1 MKRFAF
7 LLALIAASTM
17 SVMAQNGNLTIK
29 GSVFDY
35 DSAEPLFP
43 ANIQVYE
50 LPDSTYIN
58 GTSTEDDGAFTLS
71 GLKAG
76 TYVARVSYMGYI
88 TTDKEFTLRAGNR
101 NNDLGKITLKGDAQI
116 LSDVVVTAALAKV
129 QMVGDTVVFNSDAYR
144 LPEGSS
150 VEDLVRKLPG
160 VQITSDGNITVN
172 GKTISRILVNGKE
185 FFDNDRSVAL
195 NNLTAEMIEKIK
207 TYDKQ
212 SDLARQTGIDDGNDE
227 TVLDLTVKKGMAQG
241 WFGNVGVGY
250 GRPLQETSYEVED
263 LYNVNANVNRFG
275 EDRQMTIMA
284 SAGQSAGGMMGG
296 GIGGGIGG
304 FGGMRGMGGFGGG
317 LSKNYNGGM
326 NFARNLGPE
335 ISDDSYKYE
344 IGGSINVSHRDSESQ
359 SKTASE
365 NFYAGGMHTWSN
377 REGSSSN
384 GSTSVSGQLR
394 FEWNQS
400 EKTSL
405 IFTPQFSYSE
415 SGSTSKNISKTF
427 NKDPYKYASN
437 PLDIETVFESTDLD
451 PLANYLDSLNNA
463 LWNSQNSNSMSE
475 SNSMSTSGNI
485 LFTQRFDKPGRNI
498 SLNANYSLSTS
509 TGDSYSRNDQIR
521 SFMDF
526 GGNIGRRD
534 TTIYN
539 RYNDNPS
546 KNRSLR
552 TQISYTEPLANQTYL
567 QLSYQFSYNYSRSDR
582 STYDLP
588 QTGAYEFWGMPDW
601 VLEDN
606 YLQFKDDSLS
616 QLSYYENFD
625 QTIQLQLR
633 KVTEKLNLTFGLSA
647 LPQHSKMNY
656 NYMGLDTMLSR
667 TVFNW
672 TPTVNMRYRWTRQ
685 ESLTF
690 RYNGRTSQ
698 PSMTQL
704 LDITDNSNP
713 LAISMGNPGLKP
725 TFSNSLNLNYQKYDP
740 VSMSSISVGGSFS
753 HTIRQITNKTT
764 LNYDGGTISQ
774 PVNLDGLF
782 ANWNASTNVNGMLS
796 MLDSRLTLNSVTSV
810 NYRHQEGWAS
820 IMGQDA
826 QLRTTLT
833 TGVSETLNAAYRNDY
848 IEVALQGLFNYSHST
863 NDLQPERNMNT
874 FDFRYGPSFSVVL
887 PWRSL
892 RFATDMMM
900 SSRRGYS
907 AEMNTDELIWNAGM
921 SVSVL
926 KGNKGTI
933 SVNFYDI
940 LNQRSDVNRSMTAT
954 SRTDSF
960 NQTINTY
967 FMVNFSYRIQM
978 FGDKEAR
985 QNMRGMRGGMG
996 GFGGGMGGFGGGMGG
1011 FGGGM
1016 GGGMM
1021 GGGGFGGGF
1030 GGGGMMF

>member
-1 MKRFAF
+1 MKRIAF
-7 LLALIAASTM
+7 LFALVAASTM
-17 SVMAQNGNLTIK
+17 SLMAQNGNLSIK
-29 GSVFDY
+29 GSVYDF

-43 ANIQVYE
+43 ANIQIYE

-58 GTSTEDDGAFTLS
+58 GTSTEDDGSFSLS

-76 TYVARVSYMGYI
+76 NYVARVSYMGYI
-88 TTDKEFTLRAGNR
+88 TTDKDFTLRAGNR
-101 NNDLGKITLKGDAQI
+101 NTDLGKITLKGDAQI
-116 LSDVVVTAALAKV
+116 LSDVVVTAAVAKV
-129 QMVGDTVVFNSDAYR
+129 QMIGDTVVFNSDAYR

-160 VQITSDGNITVN
+160 VQIGSDGQITVN

-250 GRPLQETSYEVED
+250 GRPMQETIYEVDD
-263 LYNVNANVNRFG
+263 LYNVNANINRFG
-275 EDRQMTIMA
+275 EDRQMTILG
-284 SAGQSAGGMMGG
+284 SAGQSAGGMGSM

-304 FGGMRGMGGFGGG
+304 FGGMRGMRGFGGG

-326 NFARNLGPE
+326 NFARNIGPE

-344 IGGSINVSHRDSESQ
+344 IGGSLNVSHSNSESS
-359 SKTASE
+359 SKSSSE

-377 REGSSSN
+377 NEGLNSN
-384 GSTSVSGQLR
+384 GNTNVNGQLR

-405 IFTPQFSYSE
+405 IFTPQFSYRE
-415 SGSTSKNISKTF
+415 SGSESERISKTF
-427 NKDPYKYASN
+427 NKDPYQYASN
-437 PLDIETVFESTDLD
+437 PLDINTIFIDENGLID
-451 PLANYLDSLNNA
+451 YLDSLNNA
-463 LWNSQNSNSMSE
+463 LWNSQNSRSMSE
-475 SNSMSTSGNI
+475 SKSVSTSGNL

-498 SLNANYSLSTS
+498 SLNANYSFSNS
-509 TGDSYSRNDQIR
+509 SNDSYSRNDQIR
-521 SFMDF
+521 SMMNF
-526 GGNIGRRD
+526 GGEITSRD
-534 TTIYN
+534 TTTYN
-539 RYNDNPS
+539 RLNDSPS
-546 KNRSLR
+546 KNRSIR
-552 TQISYTEPLANQTYL
+552 TQISYTEPLAGQNYL
-567 QLSYQFSYNYSRSDR
+567 QFSYQFSYNYSHSDR

-588 QTGAYEFWGMPDW
+588 TDGVYEKWGMPDW
-601 VLEDN
+601 VYEDN
-606 YLQFKDDSLS
+606 YRDYRSDSLS

-625 QTIQLQLR
+625 QTIQVQLR

-647 LPQHSKMNY
+647 LPQHSKMNS

-698 PSMTQL
+698 PSMEQL

-725 TFSNSLNLNYQKYDP
+725 TFSNNLNLNYQKYDP

-753 HTIRQITNKTT
+753 NTIRQITNKTT

-782 ANWNASTNVNGMLS
+782 ANWNASANVNGMLS
-796 MLDSRLTLNSVTSV
+796 MLDSRLTLNSYTRV

-848 IEVALQGLFNYSHST
+848 IEVALQGLFDYSHST

-874 FDFRYGPSFSVVL
+874 FEFRYGPSFSVVL

-907 AEMNTDELIWNAGM
+907 SSDMNTDELIWNAGM
-921 SVSVL
+921 SVSCL
-926 KGNKGTI
+926 KGNKGTV

-940 LNQRSDVNRSMTAT
+940 LNQRSDVYREMNPT
-954 SRTDSF
+954 SRVDTY
-960 NQTINTY
+960 NTTINTY
-967 FMVNFSYRIQM
+967 FMVNFSYRIQV

-985 QNMRGMRGGMG
+985 QNMRGMRGGMMG

-1016 GGGMM
+1016 GGYGGGM
-1021 GGGGFGGGF
+1021 GGIR
-1030 GGGGMMF
+1030 GGGMMF

>member
-1 MKRFAF
+1 MKRIAF
-7 LLALIAASTM
+7 LFALVAASTM
-17 SVMAQNGNLTIK
+17 SLMAQNGNLTIK
-29 GSVFDY
+29 GSVFDF

-76 TYVARVSYMGYI
+76 NYVARISYMGYI
-88 TTDKEFTLRAGNR
+88 TTEKEFTLRAGNR
-101 NNDLGKITLKGDAQI
+101 NNDLGKITMKGDAQI
-116 LSDVVVTAALAKV
+116 LSDVVVTAAVAKV

-160 VQITSDGNITVN
+160 VQIGSDGNITVN
-172 GKTISRILVNGKE
+172 GKNISRILVNGKE
-185 FFDNDRSVAL
+185 FFDNDKSVAL
-195 NNLTAEMIEKIK
+195 NNLTADMIEKIK

-241 WFGNVGVGY
+241 WFGNVGTGY
-250 GRPLQETSYEVED
+250 GRPLQETIYEVDD
-263 LYNVNANVNRFG
+263 LYNVNANINRFG
-275 EDRQMTIMA
+275 EDRQMTIMG
-284 SAGQSAGGMMGG
+284 SVGQSAGGMGG
-296 GIGGGIGG
+296 FGIGGGIGG

-335 ISDDSYKYE
+335 VSDDSYKFE
-344 IGGSINVSHRDSESQ
+344 IGGSINISHSDSESS
-359 SKTASE
+359 SKSSSE
-365 NFYAGGMHTWSN
+365 NFYTGGMHTWSN
-377 REGSSSN
+377 NEGMSSSGN
-384 GSTSVSGQLR
+384 TNLNGQLR

-405 IFTPQFSYSE
+405 IFTPSFTYRE
-415 SGSTSKNISKTF
+415 SGSASDRISKTF
-427 NKDPYKYASN
+427 NKDPYQYAEN
-437 PLDIETVFESTDLD
+437 PLDINSVLESENDLID
-451 PLANYLDSLNNA
+451 YLDSLNNA
-463 LWNSQNSNSMSE
+463 LWNSQESRSMSE
-475 SNSMSTSGNI
+475 SKSVSTSGNI

-498 SLNANYSLSTS
+498 SLNANYSFSNS
-509 TGDSYSRNDQIR
+509 SNDSYSRNYQIR
-521 SFMDF
+521 SMMDF
-526 GGNIGRRD
+526 GGNITNRD
-534 TTIYN
+534 TTTYN
-539 RYNDNPS
+539 RFNDSPS
-546 KNRSLR
+546 KNRSIR
-552 TQISYTEPLANQTYL
+552 TQISYTEPLADQTYL
-567 QLSYQFSYNYSRSDR
+567 QFSYQFSYNYSRSDR

-588 QTGAYEFWGMPDW
+588 EDYNNWGMPDW
-601 VLEDN
+601 ILEDN
-606 YLQFKDDSLS
+606 YMQFKDDSLS

-633 KVTEKLNLTFGLSA
+633 KVTDKLNLTFGLSA

-698 PSMTQL
+698 PSMEQL

-725 TFSNSLNLNYQKYDP
+725 TFSNNLNLNYQKYDP
-740 VSMSSISVGGSFS
+740 TSMSSISLGASFS
-753 HTIRQITNKTT
+753 NTIRQITNKTT
-764 LNYDGGTISQ
+764 LNFDGGTISQ

-782 ANWNASTNVNGMLS
+782 ANWNTSANVNGMLS
-796 MLDSRLTLNSVTSV
+796 LLDSRMTVNSRTTVS
-810 NYRHQEGWAS
+810 YRHQEGWAS
-820 IMGQDA
+820 IMGQES
-826 QLRTTLT
+826 QLRTTLST
-833 TGVSETLNAAYRNDY
+833 SVSESLNAAYRNDY
-848 IEVALQGLFNYSHST
+848 IDVALQGNINFSHNT

-874 FDFRYGPSFSVVL
+874 VNFSYGPSFSVVF

-907 AEMNTDELIWNAGM
+907 SADMNTDEFIWNAGM
-921 SVSVL
+921 SVSCL
-926 KGNKGTI
+926 KGNRATI
-933 SVNFYDI
+933 SANFYDI
-940 LNQRSDVNRSMTAT
+940 LNQRSDVYREMNAT
-954 SRTDSF
+954 SRVDTYNTS
-960 NQTINTY
+960 INTY
-967 FMVNFSYRIQM
+967 FMLNFSYRIQV

-985 QNMRGMRGGMG
+985 ANMRGGMRGGMG
-996 GFGGGMGGFGGGMGG
+996 GFGGGMGGGMGGFGGGMGG

-1016 GGGMM
+1016 GGMR
-1021 GGGGFGGGF
+1021 F
-1030 GGGGMMF
+1030 

>member
-1 MKRFAF
+1 MKRIAF
-7 LLALIAASTM
+7 LLALVAASTM
-17 SVMAQNGNLTIK
+17 SVMAQSGNLTIK
-29 GSVFDY
+29 GSVFDF

-43 ANIQVYE
+43 ANLQVFE
-50 LPDSTYIN
+50 LPDTTYVN
-58 GTSTEDDGAFTLS
+58 GTSTEDDGSFTLS

-76 TYVARVSYMGYI
+76 DYVIRATYMGYVN
-88 TTDKEFTLRAGNR
+88 TEKSFTLRTANKTT
-101 NNDLGKITLKGDAQI
+101 DLGKITMKGDAQI

-172 GKTISRILVNGKE
+172 GKTVSRILVNGKE
-185 FFDNDRSVAL
+185 FFDNDKSVAL

-212 SDLARQTGIDDGNDE
+212 SDLARQTGIDDGNEE
-227 TVLDLTVKKGMAQG
+227 TVLDLTVKKGMAKG

-250 GRPLQETSYEVED
+250 GRPMQETIYEVDD
-263 LYNVNANVNRFG
+263 LYNVSANLNRFD
-275 EDRQMTIMA
+275 EDRQMTIMG
-284 SAGQSAGGMMGG
+284 SAGQSAGGMGGG

-326 NFARNLGPE
+326 NFARNVGPE
-335 ISDDSYKYE
+335 ITSDSYKYE
-344 IGGSINVSHRDSESQ
+344 IGGSINVRYSNSEST
-359 SKTASE
+359 SKSSSE
-365 NFYAGGMHTWSN
+365 NFYTGGMHTWSN
-377 REGSSSN
+377 REGSNSN
-384 GSTSVSGQLR
+384 GSTSINGQLR
-394 FEWNQS
+394 FEWNKD

-405 IFTPQFSYSE
+405 IFTPSFTYSE
-415 SGSTSKNISKTF
+415 SGSTSENISKTF
-427 NKDPYKYASN
+427 NKDPYQYATN
-437 PLDIETVFESTDLD
+437 PLDSTTVFVDENGLID
-451 PLANYLDSLNNA
+451 YLDSLNNA
-463 LWNSQNSNSMSE
+463 LWNSQNSKSQSE
-475 SNSMSTSGNI
+475 SKSMSTSGNI
-485 LFTQRFDKPGRNI
+485 LFTQRFEKAGRNI
-498 SLNANYSLSTS
+498 SVNANYSLSKS
-509 TGDSYSRNDQIR
+509 GSDSYSRNEQVTSTYD
-521 SFMDF
+521 FF
-526 GGNIGRRD
+526 GGGAAKKNK
-534 TTIYN
+534 TIYN
-539 RYNDNPS
+539 RFNDNPS
-546 KNRSLR
+546 NNRSLR
-552 TQISYTEPLANQTYL
+552 TQLSYTEPLANQTYL
-567 QLSYQFSYNYSRSDR
+567 QFSYQFSYSYSHSDR

-588 QTGAYEFWGMPDW
+588 QNYNNWGTPDW
-601 VLEDN
+601 ILEDN
-606 YLQFKDDSLS
+606 YQQYKSDSLS
-616 QLSYYENFD
+616 QMSHYENFD

-633 KVTEKLNLTFGLSA
+633 KVTDNLNLTFGLSA

-656 NYMGLDTMLSR
+656 DYMGKDTILQR

-725 TFSNSLNLNYQKYDP
+725 TFSNNLNLSYQKYDP
-740 VSMSSISVGGSFS
+740 TSMSSINVGGSFS
-753 HTIRQITNKTT
+753 NTIRQITNKTT

-782 ANWNASTNVNGMLS
+782 ANWNTSANVTAMLS
-796 MLDSRLTLNSVTSV
+796 MLDSRLTVNSTTSV
-810 NYRHQEGWAS
+810 NYSHSEGWAS
-820 IMGQDA
+820 IIGQES
-826 QLRTTLT
+826 QLRTSLT
-833 TGVSETLNAAYRNDY
+833 TGVNETLNAAYRNDY
-848 IEVALQGLFNYSHST
+848 IDVALQGRINYSHST
-863 NDLQPERNMNT
+863 NDLQPERNMDTYN
-874 FDFRYGPSFSVVL
+874 FSYGPSFSVVL

-907 AEMNTDELIWNAGM
+907 SADMNTDELIWNAGM
-921 SVSVL
+921 SISCL
-926 KGNKGTI
+926 KGNKGTFSI
-933 SVNFYDI
+933 NFYDI
-940 LNQRSDVNRSMTAT
+940 LNQQSDVNRSMSAT
-954 SRTDSF
+954 SRTDTYNTS
-960 NQTINTY
+960 IHTY
-967 FMVNFSYRIQM
+967 FMANFSYRIQV

-985 QNMRGMRGGMG
+985 QNLRGGMRGGMGGGMMG
-996 GFGGGMGGFGGGMGG
+996 GFGGGMGGGMGGFGGGAMGGGMGG

-1021 GGGGFGGGF
+1021 F
-1030 GGGGMMF
+1030 

>member
-1 MKRFAF
+1 MKRIAF
-7 LLALIAASTM
+7 LLALVAASTM
-17 SVMAQNGNLTIK
+17 SVMAQSGNLTIK
-29 GSVFDY
+29 GSVFDF

-43 ANIQVYE
+43 ANLQVFE
-50 LPDSTYIN
+50 LPDTTYVN
-58 GTSTEDDGAFTLS
+58 GTSTEDDGSFTLS

-76 TYVARVSYMGYI
+76 DYVIRATYMGYVN
-88 TTDKEFTLRAGNR
+88 TEKSFTLRAANKTT
-101 NNDLGKITLKGDAQI
+101 DLGKITMKGDAQI

-172 GKTISRILVNGKE
+172 GKTVSRILVNGKE
-185 FFDNDRSVAL
+185 FFDNDKSVAL

-212 SDLARQTGIDDGNDE
+212 SDLARQTGIDDGNEE
-227 TVLDLTVKKGMAQG
+227 TVLDLTVKKGMAKG

-250 GRPLQETSYEVED
+250 GRPMQETIYEVDD
-263 LYNVNANVNRFG
+263 LYNVSANLNRFD
-275 EDRQMTIMA
+275 EDRQMTIMG
-284 SAGQSAGGMMGG
+284 SAGQSAGGMGGG

-326 NFARNLGPE
+326 NFARNVGPE
-335 ISDDSYKYE
+335 ITSDSYKYE
-344 IGGSINVSHRDSESQ
+344 IGGSINVRYSNSEST
-359 SKTASE
+359 SKSSSE
-365 NFYAGGMHTWSN
+365 NFYTGGMHTWSN
-377 REGSSSN
+377 REGSNSN
-384 GSTSVSGQLR
+384 GSTSINGQLR
-394 FEWNQS
+394 FEWNKD

-405 IFTPQFSYSE
+405 IFTPSFTYSE
-415 SGSTSKNISKTF
+415 SGSSSENISKTF
-427 NKDPYKYASN
+427 NKDPYQYATN
-437 PLDIETVFESTDLD
+437 PLDSTTVFVDENGLID
-451 PLANYLDSLNNA
+451 YLDSLNNA
-463 LWNSQNSNSMSE
+463 LWNSQNSKSLSE
-475 SNSMSTSGNI
+475 SKSMSTSGNI
-485 LFTQRFDKPGRNI
+485 LFTQRFEKAGRNI
-498 SLNANYSLSTS
+498 SVNANYSLSKS
-509 TGDSYSRNDQIR
+509 GSDSYSRNEQVTSTYD
-521 SFMDF
+521 FF
-526 GGNIGRRD
+526 GGGAAKKNK
-534 TTIYN
+534 TIYN
-539 RYNDNPS
+539 RFNDNPS
-546 KNRSLR
+546 NNRSLR
-552 TQISYTEPLANQTYL
+552 TQLSYTEPLANQTYL
-567 QLSYQFSYNYSRSDR
+567 QFSYQFSYSYSHSDR

-588 QTGAYEFWGMPDW
+588 QNYNNWGTPDW
-601 VLEDN
+601 ILEDN
-606 YLQFKDDSLS
+606 YQQYKSDSLS
-616 QLSYYENFD
+616 QMSHYENFD

-633 KVTEKLNLTFGLSA
+633 KVTDNLNLTFGLSA

-656 NYMGLDTMLSR
+656 DYMGKDTILQR

-725 TFSNSLNLNYQKYDP
+725 TFSNNLNLSYQKYDP
-740 VSMSSISVGGSFS
+740 TSMSSINVGGSFS
-753 HTIRQITNKTT
+753 NTIRQITNKTT

-782 ANWNASTNVNGMLS
+782 ANWNTSANVTAMLS
-796 MLDSRLTLNSVTSV
+796 MLDSRLTVNSTTSV
-810 NYRHQEGWAS
+810 NYSHSEGWAS
-820 IMGQDA
+820 IIGQES
-826 QLRTTLT
+826 QLRTSLT
-833 TGVSETLNAAYRNDY
+833 TGVNETLNAAYRNDY
-848 IEVALQGLFNYSHST
+848 IDVALQGRINYSHST
-863 NDLQPERNMNT
+863 NDLQPERNMDTYN
-874 FDFRYGPSFSVVL
+874 FSYGPSFSVVL

-907 AEMNTDELIWNAGM
+907 SADMNTDELIWNAGM
-921 SVSVL
+921 SISCL
-926 KGNKGTI
+926 KGNKGTFSI
-933 SVNFYDI
+933 NFYDI
-940 LNQRSDVNRSMTAT
+940 LNQQSDVNRNMTAT
-954 SRTDSF
+954 SRTDTYNTS
-960 NQTINTY
+960 IHTY
-967 FMVNFSYRIQM
+967 FMANFSYRIQV

-985 QNMRGMRGGMG
+985 QNLRGGMRGGMGGGMMG
-996 GFGGGMGGFGGGMGG
+996 GFGGGMGGGMMGGFGGGAMGGGMGG

-1021 GGGGFGGGF
+1021 F
-1030 GGGGMMF
+1030 